1 MATTDRPLAFWLTYA
16 DAEPEPDS
24 ARPSAGHSD
33 TLPAP
38 PPSAGRYSFI
48 APRGEQGAPAPP
60 PASRVR
66 TCRQTDPCIVPP
78 PGSDRMGAEVVEGR
92 VAILPPPW
100 APVRGAGTSNNEGKG

>member
-1 MATTDRPLAFWLTYA
+1 MATTDRPLAFWLDAPA
-16 DAEPEPDS
+16 DDGPEPW
-24 ARPSAGHSD
+24 RPRD

-38 PPSAGRYSFI
+38 PPSAGRYCLV
-48 APRGEQGAPAPP
+48 AAERVATAP

-66 TCRQTDPCIVPP
+66 ACRQTDPCIVPP

-100 APVRGAGTSNNEGKG
+100 APVRGAGTSNNEGKW

>member
-1 MATTDRPLAFWLTYA
+1 MATDRPAAWWLTYA
-16 DAEPEPDS
+16 DTDPEPDS

-38 PPSAGRYSFI
+38 PPSAGRYCLV
-48 APRGEQGAPAPP
+48 AAERVAP

-66 TCRQTDPCIVPP
+66 ACRQTDPCIVPP
-78 PGSDRMGAEVVEGR
+78 PGSDRMGDGRDR

-100 APVRGAGTSNNEGKG
+100 APARGAGTSNTEGKG

>member
-1 MATTDRPLAFWLTYA
+1 MATDRPLAFWLDAPA
-16 DAEPEPDS
+16 DDGPEPWGPGS
-24 ARPSAGHSD
+24 RD

-38 PPSAGRYSFI
+38 PPSAGRYCLV
-48 APRGEQGAPAPP
+48 AAERVATPPPAP

-66 TCRQTDPCIVPP
+66 ACRQTDPCIVPP

-100 APVRGAGTSNNEGKG
+100 APVRGDGAGNTEGKG

>member
-1 MATTDRPLAFWLTYA
+1 MSTTDRPLAFWLTYA
-16 DAEPEPDS
+16 DTDPEPDS

-38 PPSAGRYSFI
+38 PPPSAGRYCLV
-48 APRGEQGAPAPP
+48 AAGRVATAPA

-66 TCRQTDPCIVPP
+66 ACRQTDPCIVPP
-78 PGSDRMGAEVVEGR
+78 PGSDRMGAAEVEGR

-100 APVRGAGTSNNEGKG
+100 APVRPTGDTEGKP